1 MPAELWIAVIA
12 ASTVGVW
19 LLLSS
24 GLAKATP
31 ALPEEP
37 LLPQA
42 VMVDLALVRTEIEL
56 TMRGMENDFRTR
68 QLIHEAEGARRARE
82 AIARVLQEFDPQS

>member
-1 MPAELWIAVIA
+1 MPAELWIGVA
-12 ASTVGVW
+12 ALTTVALW
-19 LLLSS
+19 LLFS
-24 GLAKATP
+24 G
-31 ALPEEP
+31 ALPEAPPPPEEP
-37 LLPQA
+37 RLPQPIL
-42 VMVDLALVRTEIEL
+42 VDLALIRTQIEL